1 MWDVDGVEKLSRC
14 TRKCGDLHTG
24 WISRRKRERE
34 RERGGYLS
42 YEPDALTIACWFDF
56 EVNEL

>member
-1 MWDVDGVEKLSRC
+1 MEWKSCPAVQGSVETS
-14 TRKCGDLHTG
+14 TRVG
-24 WISRRKRERE
+24 SVEERERE